1 MNKMIFKP
9 AILALA
15 IALAAC
21 SSAPTTTSLLDQTR
35 GDYMAAQNNPSVA
48 QYAPVEFRQ
57 ATAALDRANEAAAR
71 KDDASEVDKLA
82 YLAKQR
88 IAVAQEVAKQKGAE
102 ASVADSAR
110 QRDQI
115 RLEARTMEADRA
127 KAGAERAK
135 SEAEIAKAQ
144 AEAATAQAVS
154 ATAQADAARQATER
168 EAMATRDAQAKADAL
183 AAQLADLQ
191 AKQTERGIVITFGDV
206 LFNTD
211 QAQLTEGGQRTI
223 AKLAQVLSQNPDR
236 SVMVEGFTDSTGT
249 SSHNLELSQRRAEAV
264 RSALMGMGVEGTRIS
279 TRGYGE
285 AYPIAGN
292 DSAGNRQLNRRVE
305 IVLSD
310 SGRPVN
316 SRR

>member
-1 MNKMIFKP
+1 MKMILKP
-9 AILALA
+9 AVLALA
-15 IALAAC
+15 IALGAC

-35 GDYMAAQNNPSVA
+35 GDYMAAQNNPAVA

-71 KDDASEVDKLA
+71 KDDAAEVDKLA
-82 YLAKQR
+82 YIAKQR
-88 IAVAQEVAKQKGAE
+88 IGVAQEVAKQKGAE
-102 ASVADSAR
+102 ASMADAAR

-115 RLEARTMEADRA
+115 RLEART
-127 KAGAERAK
+127 AE
-135 SEAEIAKAQ
+135 
-144 AEAATAQAVS
+144 AEAAKRSAEQAQ
-154 ATAQADAARQATER
+154 AQADAARSQAENQ
-168 EAMATRDAQAKADAL
+168 AGATRDAQAKADAL

-211 QAQLTEGGQRTI
+211 QAVLTEGGQRTLR
-223 AKLAQVLSQNPDR
+223 KLADVLNQNPDR
-236 SVMVEGFTDSTGT
+236 SVMVEGFTDSTG
-249 SSHNLELSQRRAEAV
+249 SSAHNLELSQRRAEAV
-264 RSALMGMGVEGTRIS
+264 RSALMGMGIEGTRIA

-285 AYPIAGN
+285 AYPVAGN
-292 DSAGNRQLNRRVE
+292 ESAGSRQLNRRVE

-310 SGRPVN
+310 AGRPVT